1 MSVNLFDL
9 IVTLLILLLAL
20 KGAFNGLQRELFAF
34 VGLIGG
40 VFLASRGAEPLAR
53 WVEANLF
60 HLPNPALLRLITFV
74 LILSLVWGGLS
85 WLGRWVH
92 LRFPG
97 GDHGTFA
104 HVGGFMI
111 AGVKYFLIF
120 AMILAAFYRTPSLRH
135 KMRTLGR
142 GSVLMPYLLESGRS
156 LIHLAPLRRH

>member
-9 IVTLLILLLAL
+9 IATLLILLLAL
-20 KGAFNGLQRELFAF
+20 KGALNGLQRELFAF
-34 VGLIGG
+34 AGLIGG
-40 VFLASRGAEPLAR
+40 VFLASRGAAPLAR
-53 WVEANLF
+53 WVEAHLV
-60 HLPNPALLRLITFV
+60 HLPNPALTRLIAFV

-97 GDHGTFA
+97 GAHGTLA
-104 HVGGFMI
+104 RVGGFVI

-120 AMILAAFYRTPSLRH
+120 AMILAALYRTPSLRH
-135 KMRTLGR
+135 KLQPLTR
-142 GSVLMPYLLESGRS
+142 GSLLAPILLESGRS